1 MIASK
6 HLSLTFS
13 LGRRLS
19 FGFQVAH
26 RKPFQRLMTH
36 KGQKTAI
43 NSSNYVTD
51 DENLQGAMRTFQEL
65 GLDKSLYDKAGGIR
79 FRQHVNPLKKEL
91 QDPVKPLEWDKIFED
106 PFKPLILDVGSGYGR
121 FLLGLSKIIHDSN
134 CLGLEIREPI
144 IQRANKWSF
153 HLGMQNRVYFTKAN
167 ATVSIA
173 SMLSTYP
180 GPVQLVLVQ
189 YPDPHFKKKHR
200 KRRIVQLEFVES
212 ILEVLAEDGKIFL
225 QSDVLEVAE
234 DMRNKFE
241 LGSKGQLTLSE
252 EHSGSG
258 TVFFEESKPEEG
270 RDTRMEDT
278 LTWKKG
284 GWLVRNPLP
293 VPTEREC
300 HVLEQGLPV
309 YRVMLTRSAS

>member
-1 MIASK
+1 
-6 HLSLTFS
+6 
-13 LGRRLS
+13 
-19 FGFQVAH
+19 
-26 RKPFQRLMTH
+26 MTH